1 MEVPASSTSA
11 VPSTSR
17 EKHLP
22 VPDWTQQT
30 SNGTKFRGMGLQVA
44 ATLPVRPLSSA
55 VVPLYLVV
63 VPSTLCN
70 VPPGLIWASA
80 GLVAPGISHLAVA
93 LRLRVGPESLLYL
106 LHASV
111 HEQGADPQA
120 CHALRL
126 YPERRPLDR
135 TPPTSVRC
143 TDSFATRQ
151 ISTRKTLC
159 LVPCALCPFRS
170 LGRSSANPPPQ
181 RHRAE
186 ALDVTVIGE
195 RRSGFGFA
203 LPNPSLSRLV
213 PPRRSLPRDA
223 LAWNDRVPLLR
234 DSDAAPC
241 TNQRL
246 AASIRRNRSLRG
258 DIDHRRGVRSRLAV
272 RDSPGH
278 AGGYESH

>member
-1 MEVPASSTSA
+1 M
-11 VPSTSR
+11 
-17 EKHLP
+17 
-22 VPDWTQQT
+22 
-30 SNGTKFRGMGLQVA
+30 
-44 ATLPVRPLSSA
+44 
-55 VVPLYLVV
+55 
-63 VPSTLCN
+63 PSTLCN
-70 VPPGLIWASA
+70 VPPGLIRASA
-80 GLVAPGISHLAVA
+80 GLVAPGISHLVVA

-135 TPPTSVRC
+135 TPPTSFRC

-159 LVPCALCPFRS
+159 LVPF
-170 LGRSSANPPPQ
+170 
-181 RHRAE
+181 
-186 ALDVTVIGE
+186 
-195 RRSGFGFA
+195 
-203 LPNPSLSRLV
+203 SLSRPV
-213 PPRRSLPRDA
+213 IRQSSAAEAPRRSPRCHRYRRAPLWFWFCPAKPLTFSTCSSATSLPRDA

-241 TNQRL
+241 TTQRL
-246 AASIRRNRSLRG
+246 AASSRRNRSLRG